1 MSEFSQLLSEYIH
14 TKDIRIYSLAE
25 YCGIDRSLMYKIIH
39 GKRTPSSLKTVDK
52 IADYLR
58 LTPGESRELTEAYCI
73 LQQGRDNFY
82 RRKDVL
88 NFLDNFR
95 NIAYAGGSPS
105 EKTEPPRY
113 LRDTAALNSESEVN
127 QAVYNIITQQLRK
140 KDGRINML
148 ISPDYSFLI
157 NLLATAS
164 QPGRP
169 AEINHIICLNNTE
182 QIDADKKN
190 YNLHCLM
197 NILPL
202 CSAGCR
208 YRPRY
213 YYDNITSRLDTFRLF
228 SFMILTEDGAVL
240 LSETLREGLFT
251 SQSDLLALFNTIYF
265 QYTQLSRPLLQKI
278 DSASEQLRYIQEF
291 IAEDSSA
298 EYSFQM
304 TPCMTCLLTDEFLE
318 KYVNPDLPSREQFI
332 RHLKEHIKIT
342 YNRYQTAGQT
352 IIFSEEGLADF
363 LDTGRIEE
371 YPADIYSRPLEEDRL
386 KLVECFVE
394 ECRKHFRNFRMLRH
408 SIGTVRNGANIYIT
422 ERSGYLLFTPVGGR
436 QPICLDIR
444 ESGLLSAFWDF
455 FENLDNNLFYP
466 PDEALD
472 RMELLVQRYK
482 ETYKQT
488 C

>member
-1 MSEFSQLLSEYIH
+1 MSEFSQLLSEYVH
-14 TKDIRIYSLAE
+14 TKNIRIYSLAE

-95 NIAYAGGSPS
+95 NIANAGEFLT
-105 EKTEPPRY
+105 EKTESPQH
-113 LRDTAALNSESEVN
+113 LRETAALSSDSEVN
-127 QAVYNIITQQLRK
+127 QAIFNIITQQLRK
-140 KDGRINML
+140 QDGRIDML

-157 NLLATAS
+157 NLLATAG
-164 QPGRP
+164 QPDCP
-169 AEINHIICLNNTE
+169 AEINHIICLNNSE

-197 NILPL
+197 NILHL

-228 SFMILTEDGAVL
+228 PFMILTEYGAVL

-251 SQSDLLALFNTIYF
+251 SQPDLLALFSAIYR

-278 DSASEQLRYIQEF
+278 DSASEQLCYIQEF

-304 TPCMTCLLTDEFLE
+304 TPCMTYLLTDDFVE
-318 KYVNPDLPSREQFI
+318 KYVNPYLPSRDQFI
-332 RHLKEHIKIT
+332 RHLKEHIRIT
-342 YNRYQTAGQT
+342 HDRYQSTGQT

-371 YPADIYSRPLEEDRL
+371 YPDDIYSRPLAEDRI
-386 KLVECFVE
+386 KLVRCFIE
-394 ECRKHFRNFRMLRH
+394 ECRKHFRHFRMLRH

-422 ERSGYLLFTPVGGR
+422 ERSGYLLFTPVGCR

-455 FENLDNNLFYP
+455 FENMANNLFYT
-466 PDEALD
+466 PDEALA
-472 RMELLVQRYK
+472 RMELLVQRYE